1 MTATM
6 TSATTNLP
14 ATIDPA
20 AQSLAAI
27 EAGTIAMPPLDHLS
41 GAQKAA
47 IVLLKLGKDRASHIM
62 RLLGERDV
70 TRVTAE
76 IVQAQAIKRED
87 AEASLIE
94 FAMLAKAND
103 HLASGGVDRARDFL
117 EASVGDER
125 ANEILAGLRE
135 VMARAPFEF
144 LRRTDPR
151 QVMNFLASEH
161 PQTVAL
167 VLAHL
172 PPEQASLVLGGLE
185 EKMQRDVSIRIARL
199 EQISP
204 EVIQQLEVV
213 LEKRFGM
220 SASHQAQKVDRA
232 DGVQTLIDILN
243 RSDRATE
250 RAIFEGLEQHE
261 SELVDTIR
269 ARMFV
274 FEDIV
279 TLDDRAIQLIL
290 RQVESQRARDRPQ
303 GRQGRRARQDQA
315 QHVRACRDQPRRG
328 DLDARRREAGDRRG
342 GAGHDR
348 AHHPRPRGERS
359 DRRQPRQRRIRRVTS
374 ATSRCQT
381 NLVTCRDGFTR
392 RDDGRDWS
400 DTTRQPGTS
409 PTSAAA

>member
-1 MTATM
+1 VTATM
-6 TSATTNLP
+6 P
-14 ATIDPA
+14 ATM
-20 AQSLAAI
+20 
-27 EAGTIAMPPLDHLS
+27 TTAMPAVEQAAAGGVPERSSQALAVIESGAAALPSLEHLT

-47 IVLLKLGKDRASHIM
+47 IVLLKLGRDRAAQIM
-62 RLLGERDV
+62 RLLGDRDV

-76 IVQAQAIKRED
+76 IVQAQAIRRED

-103 HLASGGVDRARDFL
+103 HLATGGVERARDFL
-117 EASVGDER
+117 EASLGGER
-125 ANEILAGLRE
+125 AGEILDGLRE

-151 QVMNFLASEH
+151 QVVNFLSGEH

-172 PPEQASLVLGGLE
+172 PPEQASLVLGGLDE
-185 EKMQRDVSIRIARL
+185 RTQREVSIRIARL

-204 EVIQQLEVV
+204 EVIAQLEAV
-213 LEKRFGM
+213 LEKRFGL
-220 SASHQAQKVDRA
+220 SATHQAQKVDRA

-243 RSDRATE
+243 RADRATE

-290 RQVESQRARDRPQ
+290 RQVESRELATALKGVKGAVRDKIKRNMSERAAINLEEEISMLGAVKLSTVEEAQ
-303 GRQGRRARQDQA
+303 GTIVRTIRALEESGQI
-315 QHVRACRDQPRRG
+315 VVSRG
-328 DLDARRREAGDRRG
+328 
-342 GAGHDR
+342 
-348 AHHPRPRGERS
+348 S
-359 DRRQPRQRRIRRVTS
+359 DEYVE
-374 ATSRCQT
+374 
-381 NLVTCRDGFTR
+381 
-392 RDDGRDWS
+392 
-400 DTTRQPGTS
+400 
-409 PTSAAA
+409 

>member
-1 MTATM
+1 MAGDRMTATM
-6 TSATTNLP
+6 QP
-14 ATIDPA
+14 FA
-20 AQSLAAI
+20 ALDAGSI
-27 EAGTIAMPPLDHLS
+27 ELPPLDHLT

-47 IVLLKLGKDRASHIM
+47 IVLLRLGRDRAAQIM

-76 IVQAQAIKRED
+76 IVQAQSIRRED

-94 FAMLAKAND
+94 FALMAKAND
-103 HLASGGVDRARDFL
+103 HIASGGVEKARDFL
-117 EASVGDER
+117 EASLGAER
-125 ANEILAGLRE
+125 AGEILEGLRE
-135 VMARAPFEF
+135 VMVMAKAPFDF

-151 QVMNFLASEH
+151 QVINFISGEH

-172 PPEQASLVLGGLE
+172 PPDQASVILGGLE
-185 EKMQRDVSIRIARL
+185 EQMQRDVSIRIARL

-213 LEKRFGM
+213 LERRFG
-220 SASHQAQKVDRA
+220 SAATQQVKKVDRA

-250 RAIFEGLEQHE
+250 RAIFEGLEEHE
-261 SELVDTIR
+261 SELVDQIR

-290 RQVESQRARDRPQ
+290 RQVESRELATALKGVKGAVRDKIKRNMSERAAINLEEEISMLGAVKLSTVEEAQ
-303 GRQGRRARQDQA
+303 GTIVRTIRALEESGQI
-315 QHVRACRDQPRRG
+315 VVSRG
-328 DLDARRREAGDRRG
+328 
-342 GAGHDR
+342 
-348 AHHPRPRGERS
+348 S
-359 DRRQPRQRRIRRVTS
+359 DEYVE
-374 ATSRCQT
+374 
-381 NLVTCRDGFTR
+381 
-392 RDDGRDWS
+392 
-400 DTTRQPGTS
+400 
-409 PTSAAA
+409 

>member
-6 TSATTNLP
+6 QP
-14 ATIDPA
+14 FA
-20 AQSLAAI
+20 ALD
-27 EAGTIAMPPLDHLS
+27 AGTIALPPLDHLT

-47 IVLLKLGKDRASHIM
+47 IVLLKLGRDRAAQIM

-94 FAMLAKAND
+94 FAMMAKAND
-103 HLASGGVDRARDFL
+103 HIAAGGVDKARDFL
-117 EASVGDER
+117 EASLGTER
-125 ANEILAGLRE
+125 AGEILDGLRE
-135 VMARAPFEF
+135 VMAKAPFEF

-151 QVMNFLASEH
+151 QVINFIAGEH

-172 PPEQASLVLGGLE
+172 PPDQASIVLGGLE

-213 LEKRFGM
+213 LERRFGL
-220 SASHQAQKVDRA
+220 SGASQKAQKVDRA

-243 RSDRATE
+243 RADRATE

-261 SELVDTIR
+261 SELVDQIR

-290 RQVESQRARDRPQ
+290 RQVESRELATALKGVKGAVRDKIKRNMSERAAINLEEEISMLGSVKLSTVEEAQ
-303 GRQGRRARQDQA
+303 GTIVRTIRALEESGQI
-315 QHVRACRDQPRRG
+315 VVSRG
-328 DLDARRREAGDRRG
+328 
-342 GAGHDR
+342 
-348 AHHPRPRGERS
+348 S
-359 DRRQPRQRRIRRVTS
+359 DEYVE
-374 ATSRCQT
+374 
-381 NLVTCRDGFTR
+381 
-392 RDDGRDWS
+392 
-400 DTTRQPGTS
+400 
-409 PTSAAA
+409 

>member
-6 TSATTNLP
+6 QPFALEPGSMEL
-14 ATIDPA
+14 
-20 AQSLAAI
+20 
-27 EAGTIAMPPLDHLS
+27 PPLDHLS

-47 IVLLKLGKDRASHIM
+47 IVLLKLGRDRAAQIM

-76 IVQAQAIKRED
+76 IVQAQSIKRED

-94 FAMLAKAND
+94 FAMMAKAND

-117 EASVGDER
+117 EASLGTER
-125 ANEILAGLRE
+125 AGEILAGLRE
-135 VMARAPFEF
+135 VMAKAPFEF

-151 QVMNFLASEH
+151 QVLNFLAGEH

-172 PPEQASLVLGGLE
+172 PPDQASIVLGGLE

-204 EVIQQLEVV
+204 EVIQQLETV
-213 LEKRFGM
+213 LERRFGM
-220 SASHQAQKVDRA
+220 SGAPQKAQKVDRA

-243 RSDRATE
+243 RADRATE

-290 RQVESQRARDRPQ
+290 RQVESRELATALKGVKGAVRDKIKRNMSERAAINLEEEISMLGSVKLSTVEEAQ
-303 GRQGRRARQDQA
+303 GTIVRTIRALEESGQI
-315 QHVRACRDQPRRG
+315 VVSRG
-328 DLDARRREAGDRRG
+328 
-342 GAGHDR
+342 
-348 AHHPRPRGERS
+348 S
-359 DRRQPRQRRIRRVTS
+359 DEYVE
-374 ATSRCQT
+374 
-381 NLVTCRDGFTR
+381 
-392 RDDGRDWS
+392 
-400 DTTRQPGTS
+400 
-409 PTSAAA
+409 

>member
-6 TSATTNLP
+6 QPFALE
-14 ATIDPA
+14 PA
-20 AQSLAAI
+20 AMEL
-27 EAGTIAMPPLDHLS
+27 PPLDHLS
-41 GAQKAA
+41 GSQKAA
-47 IVLLKLGKDRASHIM
+47 IVLLKLGRDRAAQIM

-76 IVQAQAIKRED
+76 IVQAQSIKRED

-94 FAMLAKAND
+94 FAMMAKAND

-117 EASVGDER
+117 EASLGAER
-125 ANEILAGLRE
+125 ASEILAGLRE
-135 VMARAPFEF
+135 VMAKAPFEF

-151 QVMNFLASEH
+151 QVLNFLAGEH

-172 PPEQASLVLGGLE
+172 PPDQASIVLGGLE

-204 EVIQQLEVV
+204 EVIQQLESV
-213 LEKRFGM
+213 LERRFGM
-220 SASHQAQKVDRA
+220 SGTPQKAQKVDRA

-243 RSDRATE
+243 RADRATE

-290 RQVESQRARDRPQ
+290 RQVESRELATALKGVKGAVRDKIKRNMSERAAINLEEEISMLGSVKLSTVEEAQ
-303 GRQGRRARQDQA
+303 GTIVRTIRALEESGQI
-315 QHVRACRDQPRRG
+315 VVSRG
-328 DLDARRREAGDRRG
+328 
-342 GAGHDR
+342 
-348 AHHPRPRGERS
+348 S
-359 DRRQPRQRRIRRVTS
+359 DEYVE
-374 ATSRCQT
+374 
-381 NLVTCRDGFTR
+381 
-392 RDDGRDWS
+392 
-400 DTTRQPGTS
+400 
-409 PTSAAA
+409 